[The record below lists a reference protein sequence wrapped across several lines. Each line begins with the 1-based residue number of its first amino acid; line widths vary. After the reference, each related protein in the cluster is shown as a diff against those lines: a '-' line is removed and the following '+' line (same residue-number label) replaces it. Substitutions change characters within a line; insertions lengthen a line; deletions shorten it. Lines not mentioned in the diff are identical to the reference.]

1 MNKKISLEKEY
12 MFANNMDYCV
22 GTGRMGLA
30 LQKEYMEQLK
40 YVQEGIGFSHIR
52 GHGLFADD
60 MAIYHE
66 YEEDGQTKVEYNFT
80 YLDLVMDNYMEVG
93 LKPFIELGFM
103 PKKLASG
110 EQTIFYW
117 KGNVTPPKDY
127 AMWCDLVVAT
137 LSHLMDR
144 YGKAEVV
151 TWPVEIWNEPN
162 LPGFWKDADMQEYFK
177 LFKVTFEAV
186 KKLDSRIKVGGPA
199 ICGVKD
205 EYWIDEFM
213 KFIDKEDLAVDFIT
227 RHHYTTGEH
236 HFDGHYSYA
245 PLEDPDFRFN
255 NLHSTR
261 TIVDSYEKYK
271 GLPIH
276 ITEYNTS
283 YTPNCVIHDTNLNAA
298 YLAHHLTRLGDDNE
312 SYSYWTFGDIFEEHG
327 VPFAPFHGGFG
338 MVANNC
344 IPKPTYY
351 TFQFY
356 KRMMGKCIMKDDDI
370 IVVKTEDGSLRG
382 ITWNV
387 CEDRENMTDKNL
399 SLEFDLADGSYC
411 MVQKIVDEETCN
423 PLKVWDD
430 LGQPRSLTKE
440 QVAILKEAAKPL
452 IKSAT
457 LFSDGGV
464 KTDIT
469 VKPNGVIYFE
479 ITKVEK
485 TIDRG
490 YVCPV

>member
-1 MNKKISLEKEY
+1 MQKKIDINSEY

-40 YVQEGIGFSHIR
+40 FVQEGIGFSHIR

-66 YEEDGQTKVEYNFT
+66 YEEDGVTKAEYNFT
-80 YLDLVMDNYMEVG
+80 YLDLVMDSYKEVG
-93 LKPFIELGFM
+93 LKPFLELGFM

-110 EQTIFYW
+110 DQTIFYW
-117 KGNVTPPKDY
+117 RGNVTPPKSYD
-127 AMWCDLVVAT
+127 MWCDLVVAT

-144 YGKAEVV
+144 YGKDEVV

-177 LFKVTFEAV
+177 LFETTFKAI
-186 KKLDSRIKVGGPA
+186 KKLDPRIKVGGPA

-205 EYWIDEFM
+205 EYWIGEFM
-213 KFIDKEDLAVDFIT
+213 KFISEKKLPVDFIT

-236 HFDGHYSYA
+236 KFSGHYSYA

-255 NLHSTR
+255 NLHTTR
-261 TIVDSYEKYK
+261 TIVDSYEEYK

-298 YLAHHLTRLGDDNE
+298 YLAHHLTRLGDDNA

-327 VPFAPFHGGFG
+327 VPFTPFHGGFG

-351 TFQFY
+351 TFEFY
-356 KRMMGKCIMKDDDI
+356 KRLQGTCIIKDNDI
-370 IVVKTEDGSLRG
+370 IAVKTEDGSIRG

-387 CEDRENMTDKNL
+387 CEDRSHMKDKEL
-399 SLEFDLADGSYC
+399 SLEFNLESGTYC
-411 MVQKIVDEETCN
+411 MLTKTVDEDTCN

-430 LGQPRSLTKE
+430 MGQPSSLSKE
-440 QVAILKEAAKPL
+440 QVSILKAAAVPYV
-452 IKSAT
+452 KSAT
-457 LFSDGGV
+457 LVSDGV
-464 KTDIT
+464 AKTDLT
-469 VKPNGVIYFE
+469 VNPNGVIYFE
-479 ITKVEK
+479 ITKTEK
-485 TIDRG
+485 KPDRG
-490 YVCPV
+490 YVCPE